1 MRFGLGLRESRAS
14 RVAPAQIMRQY
25 ARPALAVVFV
35 AMLATPAVIRRF
47 NDRVLGVDASAPGGS
62 DTALASYGFRLVES
76 AKAAGLDFVHEAPT
90 LDAKLAHIMPQVASM
105 GAAVSVA
112 DVDGDGH
119 PDLYVTNSK
128 EGSKN
133 RLYRNRG
140 DGTFE
145 EVAERFGVADLNHPD
160 TGVSMGSVFG
170 DYDNDGF
177 EDLFLYRWGRPDLF
191 RNDGG
196 KGFTRV
202 TGAALPAWANLNT
215 AVWLD
220 YDRDGR
226 LDLFFG
232 GYYSERLNLW
242 SLADARIMPESFEY
256 ANNGGRKYLY
266 RNLGGGRFEEVSA
279 KVGLAST
286 RWALAAVAADLRGTG
301 YPDIFI
307 ANDYGVSELFINEG
321 GRFREVGRASGV
333 GYAPKSGM
341 NASVGD
347 VLNQGR
353 LAIYVS
359 NISEEGILLQGN
371 NLWVPTG
378 GTKDLPTYEN
388 MARAMGVDLGGWSF
402 GAQFG
407 DLNNDGFLDLYLVNG
422 YVSAARDESYW
433 YDYSKVAGG
442 HQIVIGDA
450 GNWPAMGNRSLAGYQ
465 PKKVWMNDGAGGF
478 IDVAQMIGAT
488 DRYDGRSVALAD
500 LSGRGVL
507 DVVVANQK
515 GPLLL
520 YRNEIPLDRQWI
532 AFDLQGGCRSGAA
545 ADGAPASCSNRSAIG
560 AQVELFWSGRQQVQ
574 EVSGGSGFCAQ
585 NQRRLH
591 FGLGGRGAIDKA
603 VIRWPSGKTQQLDRP
618 DANRVHRVQEPA

>member
-1 MRFGLGLRESRAS
+1 MKR
-14 RVAPAQIMRQY
+14 Y
-25 ARPALAVVFV
+25 ARPVLA
-35 AMLATPAVIRRF
+35 AMFLLMLVTPAIIRRAG
-47 NDRVLGVDASAPGGS
+47 DRTAPV
-62 DTALASYGFRLVES
+62 TAAAGDPDLRYGFRLTEA
-76 AKAAGLDFVHEAPT
+76 AKASGIDFVHQAPT
-90 LDAKLAHIMPQVASM
+90 LDPKLTHIMPQVASM

-112 DVDGDGH
+112 DIDSDGDV
-119 PDLYVTNSK
+119 DLYVSNSK

-140 DGTFE
+140 NGTFE
-145 EVAERFGVADLNHPD
+145 DVAEPFGVADLNARE
-160 TGVSMGSVFG
+160 TGVSMGAVFG

-177 EDLFLYRWGRPDLF
+177 EDLFLYKWGRPELF
-191 RNDGG
+191 HNEQGRA
-196 KGFTRV
+196 FTRV
-202 TGAALPAWANLNT
+202 TDGAGLPAWANLNT

-220 YDRDGR
+220 YDRDGL
-226 LDLFFG
+226 LDLFLG
-232 GYYSERLNLW
+232 GYYPERLNLW
-242 SLADARIMPESFEY
+242 NLADTRIMPESFEY

-266 RNLGGGRFEEVSA
+266 RNLGSGRFEEVSA
-279 KVGLAST
+279 RVGLAST

-301 YPDIFI
+301 YPDLFI

-321 GRFREVGRASGV
+321 GRFREAGREIGV

-347 VLNQGR
+347 VLNRGQF
-353 LAIYVS
+353 AIYVS
-359 NISEEGILLQGN
+359 NISEEGILIQGN

-378 GTKDLPTYEN
+378 SSGTLPTYEN

-422 YVSAARDESYW
+422 YISASREESYW

-450 GNWPAMGNRSLAGYQ
+450 ANWPAMGNRSLAGYQ
-465 PKKVWMNDGAGGF
+465 PKKVWVNDGSGAF
-478 IDVAQMIGAT
+478 VDVAQMVGAT
-488 DRYDGRSVALAD
+488 DRYDGRSVALGD
-500 LSGRGVL
+500 FSNNGVL
-507 DVVVANQK
+507 DVVVANQR

-520 YRNEIPLDRQWI
+520 YRNQVGEGRHWI
-532 AFDLQGGCRSGAA
+532 AFDLEGGCRGDAA
-545 ADGAPASCSNRSAIG
+545 VQSCTNRSAVG
-560 AQVELFWSGRQQVQ
+560 AQVEVFWNGRQQLQ

-591 FGLGGRGAIDKA
+591 FGLGPTGAVDRV
-603 VIRWPSGKTQQLDRP
+603 VIRWPSGKKQELKRP
-618 DANRVHRVQEPA
+618 EAGRIHRIQEPA

>member
-1 MRFGLGLRESRAS
+1 MQR
-14 RVAPAQIMRQY
+14 Y
-25 ARPALAVVFV
+25 AKPLLAVAFV
-35 AMLATPAVIRRF
+35 AMLATPALIRRF
-47 NDRVLGVDASAPGGS
+47 GDRAAPAAAAAADPS
-62 DTALASYGFRLVES
+62 LRYGFQLIES
-76 AKAAGLDFVHEAPT
+76 AKPAGIHFVHEAPT
-90 LDAKLAHIMPQVASM
+90 LDPKLSHIMPQVASM
-105 GAAVSVA
+105 GAAVAVA
-112 DVDGDGH
+112 DVDADGH
-119 PDLYVTNSK
+119 ADLYVTNSK

-145 EVAERFGVADLNHPD
+145 DVAERFGVADLNRQE
-160 TGVSMGSVFG
+160 TGVSMGAVFG

-191 RNDGG
+191 HNDQGR
-196 KGFTRV
+196 GFTRV
-202 TGAALPAWANLNT
+202 SGASLPAWANINT

-226 LDLFFG
+226 LDLFLG
-232 GYYSERLNLW
+232 GYYPERFNLW
-242 SLADARIMPESFEY
+242 KLADTKIMPESFEY

-266 RNLGGGRFEEVSA
+266 RNLGGGRFEETSA
-279 KVGLAST
+279 SAGLSST

-301 YPDIFI
+301 YPDLFV
-307 ANDYGVSELFINEG
+307 ANDYGVSELFLNDG
-321 GRFREVGRASGV
+321 GRFREAGREAGV

-347 VLNQGR
+347 VFNRGTF
-353 LAIYVS
+353 AIYVS

-378 GTKDLPTYEN
+378 GTPERPVYEN

-422 YVSAARDESYW
+422 YVSASRDESYW
-433 YDYSKVAGG
+433 YDYSKIAGG
-442 HQIVIGDA
+442 HRVVIGDA
-450 GNWPAMGNRSLAGYQ
+450 ANWPAMGNRSLAGHQ
-465 PKKVWMNDGAGGF
+465 PKRVWINDGSGSF
-478 IDVAQMIGAT
+478 VDVAQMVGVT
-488 DRYDGRSVALAD
+488 DRYDGRAVALGD
-500 LSGRGVL
+500 FTGRGVL
-507 DVVVANQK
+507 DAVVANQR

-520 YRNEIPLDRQWI
+520 YRNQVPPERHWI
-532 AFDLQGGCRSGAA
+532 AFDLEGSCRGDGAA
-545 ADGAPASCSNRSAIG
+545 QPCSNRSAIG
-560 AQVELFWSGRQQVQ
+560 ARVEVFWSGRRQAQ

-591 FGLGGRGAIDKA
+591 FGLGTNPSIERVA
-603 VIRWPSGKTQQLDRP
+603 IRWPSGKTQELKAPQP
-618 DANRVHRVQEPA
+618 GRVHRVEEPA